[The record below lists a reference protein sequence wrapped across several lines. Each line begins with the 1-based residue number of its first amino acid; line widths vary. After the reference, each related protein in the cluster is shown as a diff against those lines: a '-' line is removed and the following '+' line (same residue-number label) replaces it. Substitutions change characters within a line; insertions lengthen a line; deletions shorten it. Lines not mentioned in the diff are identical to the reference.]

1 MKKHLLFILA
11 VASAF
16 TARAQFTATQY
27 FDGNDQ
33 QPVIYTLDSAHV
45 WQVGQ
50 PQKTLF
56 NAPASVPNV
65 LITDTVN
72 ACAVNANASAVFP
85 LSLIG
90 PFGIMAMQWKQKF
103 DLDSTADFAFVE
115 YTIDNGVTWQNCFNN
130 PYVYNF
136 YGYDSTTVDTT
147 LNGEIGFTGTDTNW
161 RDIWL
166 CFDAS
171 YFIQYSN
178 LFQTRFRIV
187 TDSVS
192 NGREGWMIDN
202 YIQHLTIFHTAGKD
216 NQPEYLRVYPTP
228 STGIINIEA
237 QKLQEYHIIE
247 GIELIGADGR
257 LLKRYGMSPTK
268 FWIDLSA
275 YPNGTYYLR
284 VITNKKTETHKVI
297 LQR

>member
-1 MKKHLLFILA
+1 MKKLQLLFTTNLTVFSLA
-11 VASAF
+11 
-16 TARAQFTATQY
+16 AQITATQY
-27 FDGNDQ
+27 FDGSDI
-33 QPVIYTLDSAHV
+33 QPAVYTLDSGNV
-45 WQVGQ
+45 WQVGA

-56 NAPASVPNV
+56 NAPASTPNV

-72 ACAVNANASAVFP
+72 ACAVNANASVVFP
-85 LSLIG
+85 LNQFPPI
-90 PFGIMAMQWKQKF
+90 GIMAMQWKQKF
-103 DLDSTADFAFVE
+103 DLDSAADFAFVE

-136 YGYDSTTVDTT
+136 YGYDSSTVDTSQ
-147 LNGEIGFTGTDTNW
+147 LAFTGRDTSW
-161 RDIWL
+161 RDVWL
-166 CFDAS
+166 CFDAA
-171 YFIQYSN
+171 YLIPYTTT
-178 LFQTRFRIV
+178 FQTRFRIV

-192 NGREGWMIDN
+192 NNREGWMIDN
-202 YIQHLTIFHTAGKD
+202 YNQHLTIFHTAGKD

-228 STGIINIEA
+228 STGIVNIEA

-247 GIELIGADGR
+247 GIEVISADGK
-257 LLKRYGMSPTK
+257 LLKQYGVSPTK